1 MGFVTGNGIEWA
13 VTQARSM
20 DAVKASSAVGF
31 VCFVTMVVRRDL
43 LVEDGFIGSVFF
55 GSVEL

>member
-1 MGFVTGNGIEWA
+1 MGFVTGTGIAWA
-13 VTQARSM
+13 VNPDSSM

-31 VCFVTMVVRRDL
+31 VCFVMMVVRRDL

-55 GSVEL
+55 GSVEG